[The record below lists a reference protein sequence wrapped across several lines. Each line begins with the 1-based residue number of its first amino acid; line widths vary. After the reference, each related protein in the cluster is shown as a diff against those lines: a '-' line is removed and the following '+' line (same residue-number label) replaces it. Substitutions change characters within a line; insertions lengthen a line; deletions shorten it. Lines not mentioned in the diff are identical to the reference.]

1 VTISGN
7 TAAAN
12 VGGVAVYGGTLIDS
26 IVTDNHAATT
36 GGVQIHSGTI
46 SHTVIRDNVAT
57 GSIGGV
63 FLSGEGQIDHSEIS
77 GNSAGADGGG
87 VALAVKTPTITNS
100 TISGNT
106 AARGGGIF
114 REPVDPVE
122 PDPGTATLSFVTIAD
137 NTAGTGA
144 NVFGDNSNGVI
155 HAGRSIIAYSHSG
168 SDCNIALVSDDYN
181 VEEGTSCMLNSAND
195 VSGVDPLL
203 GALANNGGPTKTRS
217 LGANSPA
224 VNRVP
229 AQACPS
235 SDDDQRGT
243 SRPVGG
249 ACDSGA
255 FESSFSSTATPSPSP
270 SPTGS
275 PVSQQKVWGDEDCG
289 NDVDGA
295 DLAELLRWA
304 AGIPLLTQGCFPAL
318 NAAVYVNSVALRWA
332 DLNCDTVVNAVDA
345 LTHVLVKAG
354 LTPTLV
360 GNGCPNLE
368 DQVSVHD

>member
-1 VTISGN
+1 
-7 TAAAN
+7 
-12 VGGVAVYGGTLIDS
+12 
-26 IVTDNHAATT
+26 
-36 GGVQIHSGTI
+36 
-46 SHTVIRDNVAT
+46 
-57 GSIGGV
+57 
-63 FLSGEGQIDHSEIS
+63 
-77 GNSAGADGGG
+77 
-87 VALAVKTPTITNS
+87 
-100 TISGNT
+100 
-106 AARGGGIF
+106 
-114 REPVDPVE
+114 
-122 PDPGTATLSFVTIAD
+122 
-137 NTAGTGA
+137 
-144 NVFGDNSNGVI
+144 
-155 HAGRSIIAYSHSG
+155 
-168 SDCNIALVSDDYN
+168 
-181 VEEGTSCMLNSAND
+181 
-195 VSGVDPLL
+195 
-203 GALANNGGPTKTRS
+203 
-217 LGANSPA
+217 
-224 VNRVP
+224 
-229 AQACPS
+229 
-235 SDDDQRGT
+235 
-243 SRPVGG
+243 VGG